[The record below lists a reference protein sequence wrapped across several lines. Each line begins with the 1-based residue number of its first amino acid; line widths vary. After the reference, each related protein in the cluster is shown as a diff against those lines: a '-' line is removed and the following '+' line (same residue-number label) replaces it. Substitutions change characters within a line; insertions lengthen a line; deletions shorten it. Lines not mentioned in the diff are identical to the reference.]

1 MHEPHLEHS
10 DDILVSR
17 QCSCTPVE
25 DLVTEKS
32 TPHRLKSGLSEVLT
46 LPLMARVPGMDPD
59 DMSIE
64 NSMKLFRK
72 EINYVRKSYDWICAA
87 REGGRT

>member
-1 MHEPHLEHS
+1 
-10 DDILVSR
+10 
-17 QCSCTPVE
+17 
-25 DLVTEKS
+25 
-32 TPHRLKSGLSEVLT
+32 
-46 LPLMARVPGMDPD
+46 
-59 DMSIE
+59 MSIW

>member
-1 MHEPHLEHS
+1 MHEQHLELS
-10 DDILVSR
+10 DDVRVSR

-32 TPHRLKSGLSEVLT
+32 TPHRLKSGSSEVLT
-46 LPLMARVPGMDPD
+46 LPLLARVLGMDPD
-59 DMSIE
+59 DMSIW

-72 EINYVRKSYDWICAA
+72 KINYVHKSYDWICAA